1 MSKEQAI
8 LKQESLVSS
17 GTSSEGNSKLSS
29 LFASLFIDDKMV

>member
-8 LKQESLVSS
+8 LKQEPLISS

-29 LFASLFIDDKMV
+29 VFATLFIDDKVV